1 MEGLLVGERGHDLL
15 CSVEGGLVVGRVGG
29 GETESQKHSV

>member
-1 MEGLLVGERGHDLL
+1 MGEIGQDLL

-29 GETESQKHSV
+29 GETEAQKHSV